1 MKNNI
6 KLDVEIVNQDDNIV
20 SGDTFNGIDYSS
32 LDIDHISL
40 KQLLTILKDI
50 DDKHIEILNRD
61 KNFEFQYKYDLSK
74 DQIVHEIK
82 NLTISDYIDGPVQDD
97 NPDRKHPLWIFK
109 KYVQKVYCYIKLKLI
124 NKGRIVIVVSFH
136 EDESR

>member
-6 KLDVEIVNQDDNIV
+6 KLDVEIIDQDDNIV
-20 SGDTFNGIDYSS
+20 SGDTFKRIDYSS

-82 NLTISDYIDGPVQDD
+82 NLTINDYIDGPVQDD